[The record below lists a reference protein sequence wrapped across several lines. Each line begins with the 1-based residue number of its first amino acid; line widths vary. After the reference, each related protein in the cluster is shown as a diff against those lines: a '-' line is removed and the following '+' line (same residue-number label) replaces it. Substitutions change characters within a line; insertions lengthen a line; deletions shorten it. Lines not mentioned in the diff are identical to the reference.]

1 MPPAAGSSDNAPVS
15 RPFRTAAPYYA
26 RYRSA
31 YPPELIAAL
40 VEATGVNRDARV
52 LDLGSGPGTVA
63 IPLAAYAAEVV
74 AVDAEPAMIAE
85 LRRAVP
91 ANVTLVQGRAEDVD
105 SSWGEF
111 RLVTAGRAFH
121 WFDAPR
127 VFDRLVS
134 ISPVVALLG
143 EDSRDSEA
151 QTLALQIAAELTGRP
166 VYDLPKPRYADLL
179 RASAFSDVEVLSAE
193 VERTWTPQELIGLVY
208 STSSGS
214 PERLAGRQAEFE
226 ERIRQE
232 LAPSYRE
239 WVTFDA
245 VVGRADSVSR

>member
-1 MPPAAGSSDNAPVS
+1 VT
-15 RPFRTAAPYYA
+15 RPFRTSAPFYA
-26 RYRSA
+26 RFRSA

-40 VEATGVNRDARV
+40 VEATGVNREARV

-91 ANVTLVQGRAEDVD
+91 ANVTVVEGRAEDVD

-127 VFDRLVS
+127 VFDRLVA
-134 ISPVVALLG
+134 ITPAVALLG

-151 QTLALQIAAELTGRP
+151 QTLAMQIAAELTGRAL
-166 VYDLPKPRYADLL
+166 YDLPMPRYADLL
-179 RASAFSDVEVLSAE
+179 AASAFSDVEVLSAE
-193 VERTWTPQELIGLVY
+193 VERIWTPEELIGLVY

-214 PERLAGRQAEFE
+214 PERLGARRAEFE
-226 ERIRQE
+226 QRVRNE

-239 WVTFDA
+239 RVAFDV
-245 VVGRADSVSR
+245 VVGRLAGGAQARAAGT

>member
-1 MPPAAGSSDNAPVS
+1 VS

-26 RYRSA
+26 RFRSA

-52 LDLGSGPGTVA
+52 LDLGAGPGTIA
-63 IPLAAYAAEVV
+63 IPLAAYVAEVV

-91 ANVTLVQGRAEDVD
+91 ANVTVVEGRAEDVD

-111 RLVTAGRAFH
+111 RLVTAGRSFH

-127 VFDRLVS
+127 VFERLVE
-134 ISPVVALLG
+134 ITPVVALLAD
-143 EDSRDSEA
+143 DSRDSEA
-151 QTLALQIAAELTGRP
+151 QTLAMQIAAELTGRSL
-166 VYDLPKPRYADLL
+166 YDLPKPRYPDLL
-179 RASAFSDVEVLSAE
+179 AASAFSDVEVLSVEA
-193 VERTWTPQELIGLVY
+193 ERTWTPEELIGLVY

-214 PERLAGRQAEFE
+214 PERLGERQAEFE
-226 ERIRQE
+226 NRIRNE

-239 WVTFDA
+239 RVAFDA
-245 VVGRADSVSR
+245 VVGRRRS